1 MGRDTIYF
9 TLINDVLSLMRIA
22 LNRLA
27 NIVRCRD
34 VDLPGSP
41 CAGHPGMW
49 QMAHIIKKLKRHGAF
64 VSPPAIRLTV
74 TSCEAFVW
82 TPHLIYDSFNILK
95 TILFH

>member
-34 VDLPGSP
+34 VDLPESP
-41 CAGHPGMW
+41 CAGYPGVW
-49 QMAHIIKKLKRHGAF
+49 HMAHIKKFNKHGAF

-74 TSCEAFVW
+74 TSCEALIW
-82 TPHLIYDSFNILK
+82 TPHLIYDSLIKGK
-95 TILFH
+95 TTLFH